1 MTNLE
6 HIKELTRDDC
16 PDWLCQQ
23 IADMLDSKDKKIKG
37 LELMTETLK
46 TTLQSKQKEL
56 NQAKECIQSL
66 SW

>member
-6 HIKELTRDDC
+6 IIKELTRDDC

-23 IADMLDSKDKKIKG
+23 IAEMLNSKDKKIK
-37 LELMTETLK
+37 
-46 TTLQSKQKEL
+46 EL
-56 NQAKECIQSL
+56 NDELAIVKNCIQSL